1 MPRKKTQGT
10 YFFINRR
17 RQKMECYSL
26 KSIANTS
33 DYMMIMQ
40 ETDDGYVI
48 RIIRDKD
55 GYEDVTTDFIS
66 KELFET
72 CVRTGYLK
80 KIDSAKRLAVTA

>member
-1 MPRKKTQGT
+1 
-10 YFFINRR
+10 
-17 RQKMECYSL
+17 MECYSL

-80 KIDSAKRLAVTA
+80 KIDAAKRLAVTA